1 MVWQTV
7 SVRTPLLVGLVVA
20 LAASGLLFFYLR
32 TGQDPYS
39 EDVTI
44 PLTADFVDASGLR
57 PKTRVQINGL
67 DAGRIVQVEHARGA
81 DGRPVARVTLRVGKQ
96 FEIYQDAKIKKATE
110 SLLGDFRLD
119 LDPGS
124 ARGRRLQ
131 AGERIEGVTSLSD
144 IDEIKEQMVQVA
156 RNVNTLTAS
165 LTRVL
170 ASREGESSLQDI
182 LQRVRSAVAGID
194 RTVGV
199 LEGVVTDHDH
209 TIRSI
214 LTHVGQVSEHVASM
228 TAPGGDVPTMAHN
241 LAALTGKLDVMAES
255 LGGFINSEGVGEP
268 GEPGGQASLKST
280 LENINEALAH
290 INAISRKVD
299 DGTGT
304 VGRVINDP
312 AIADKVEATLDSAN
326 GIIGNLATLETIIE
340 LRSEYAVPFS
350 SGADAQVQS
359 AIKNTVQLRIQ
370 PKPDKYYL
378 FEAIADPRGRQ
389 TRTLTTTQLGI
400 DAQGNPT
407 GPSITA
413 SQTAISFN
421 DLKFSAQFA
430 KRYFFATMR
439 FGIIENTG
447 GLGVNLHA
455 LRDRAELRLDAFDF
469 DRRDPNRALPIFPR
483 LRATGIYQLANHV
496 HVQAGLDDPF
506 TDLRTWFLGGLLR
519 FTDEDLKS
527 LLIVAPKP

>member
-1 MVWQTV
+1 M
-7 SVRTPLLVGLVVA
+7 SVRAPLLVGLVVA
-20 LAASGLLFFYLR
+20 LASSGLLFFYLR

-39 EDVTI
+39 ADVTI

-67 DAGRIVQVEHARGA
+67 DAGRIVDIVHARGA
-81 DGRPVARVTLRVGKQ
+81 DGRTVARVTLRVGKQ
-96 FEIYQDAKIKKATE
+96 FEIYQDASIKKATE

-124 ARGRRLQ
+124 SRGRRLQ
-131 AGERIEGVTSLSD
+131 ANERIGEVTSLSD
-144 IDEIKEQMVQVA
+144 IDEIKGQMVQVA
-156 RNVNTLTAS
+156 RNVNELTAS
-165 LTRVL
+165 LARVL
-170 ASREGESSLQDI
+170 ASREGEASLQDI
-182 LQRVRSAVAGID
+182 LRRVHSAVAAID
-194 RTVGV
+194 RTVGA
-199 LEGVVTDHDH
+199 LEGVVVDHDQ
-209 TIRSI
+209 TIRGI
-214 LTHVGQVSEHVASM
+214 LVNVGQVSEHIAGL
-228 TAPGGDVPTMAHN
+228 TAPGGDVPAMAHN
-241 LAALTGKLDVMAES
+241 LAALTGKLDQMADS

-268 GEPGGQASLKST
+268 GEPGGQASLRST

-290 INAISRKVD
+290 INAISRKID
-299 DGTGT
+299 DGSGT

-326 GIIGNLATLETIIE
+326 GIIGNLSTLETLIE

-350 SGADAQVQS
+350 EGVDAQVQK
-359 AIKNTVQLRIQ
+359 AVKNTIQLRIQ

-389 TRTLTTTQLGI
+389 TRSLTTTQLGV

-407 GPSITA
+407 GPSIVA

-430 KRYFFATMR
+430 KRYFFATLR

-447 GLGVNLHA
+447 GLGLNLHA
-455 LRDRAELRLDAFDF
+455 LRDRAEVRLDAFDF
-469 DRRDPNRALPIFPR
+469 DRRDPNRSLPIFPR

-496 HVQAGLDDPF
+496 HLQAGLDDPF
-506 TDLRTWFLGGLLR
+506 TDLRTWFVGGLLR
-519 FTDEDLKS
+519 FSDEDLKS
-527 LLIVAPKP
+527 LLLVAPKP